1 MKILLT
7 YALGDERVDVCMP
20 HHELVYLETG
30 VGKVRSAMNLMR
42 AVIFHRPDLVLN
54 FGTAGSLNHNV
65 GDVVVCNRFVDR
77 DLCRLVLGEV
87 NSSIAFPPDILS
99 ILPDKNFIVGTCNTG
114 DSFVTE
120 VSDIEGDVIDMEASA
135 QADVCS
141 VMNLPF
147 FSVKYVTD
155 VVGQNS
161 VDIWKDKLA
170 DARKSLFEFFNM

>member
-65 GDVVVCNRFVDR
+65 GDVVVCNRFFDSNR
-77 DLCRLVLGEV
+77 RRLPRSE
-87 NSSIAFPPDILS
+87 
-99 ILPDKNFIVGTCNTG
+99 
-114 DSFVTE
+114 
-120 VSDIEGDVIDMEASA
+120 
-135 QADVCS
+135 
-141 VMNLPF
+141 
-147 FSVKYVTD
+147 
-155 VVGQNS
+155 
-161 VDIWKDKLA
+161 
-170 DARKSLFEFFNM
+170 RR